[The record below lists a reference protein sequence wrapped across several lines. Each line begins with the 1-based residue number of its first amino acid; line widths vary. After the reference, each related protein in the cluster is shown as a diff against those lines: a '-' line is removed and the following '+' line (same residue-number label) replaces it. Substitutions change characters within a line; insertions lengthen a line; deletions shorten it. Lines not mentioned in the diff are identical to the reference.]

1 VSLVRIAP
9 GAQSGAALCLVRS
22 MLVEVGDGTYST
34 TVLKSFRFVIILNCN
49 PDVQLNDKIY
59 WLLDTFKRCNW
70 GISGH

>member
-1 VSLVRIAP
+1 
-9 GAQSGAALCLVRS
+9 